1 MRGSFQ
7 RNEPV
12 ISFFVMAPSVR
23 ESVVKNTKI
32 VFVLGGATL
41 LMVASLAGATGF
53 NGKWDDDNKYL
64 NNQYGRQRDIHNVAL
79 GIIVCSLVSAI
90 FFLIAGATVMIC
102 PASRAAHLGLYIV
115 AIIIFFGAAAAEI
128 LGLVWTWYGDTMI
141 YSVYNYYDKDADFK
155 KYVDTYT
162 VEYPKRYGTF
172 VQLVQQQYGPLMTE
186 TFCNNTAE
194 ILKLPGIDRETYKT
208 QIGGIELL
216 IGAGM
221 WTLETCQKQAADEA
235 NKAFIDHVT
244 SVMLAN
250 MSVDPTVL
258 FTPQKAMSIT
268 DPVPKAV
275 NEILTL
281 LYALNLADIHVQV
294 PGSDSDPDS
303 PSYIDWSN
311 FLQPYYQ
318 FNKDQKKYELKY
330 ISPVALNWTGMILDS
345 TLIGSDPC
353 IYLFDDKY
361 EWDAIGGWSAD
372 EFKKVWCWNYRKQIV
387 AEKEWNPDGK
397 RSAEEIQKREAQ
409 KSRQEQGSDS
419 LTAFYQ
425 CNSILLGLQV
435 AAFIVVFIALC
446 VHAATIKR
454 LDFAYKPM
462 ANENEV

>member
-12 ISFFVMAPSVR
+12 ISFFVMTPSVR

-128 LGLVWTWYGDTMI
+128 LGLVWTWYGDTKI

-155 KYVDTYT
+155 NYVDTYT
-162 VEYPKRYGTF
+162 KEYPTQYQKFFTTALTQFQGKIVEY
-172 VQLVQQQYGPLMTE
+172 
-186 TFCNNTAE
+186 FCNNTE
-194 ILKLPGIDRETYKT
+194 QIMKIPGIDGPNNEYLNLTT
-208 QIGGIELL
+208 QIRMDMQTDDWPTQCPQMAAQGGEEFKNFMEYARTLILGGMGVEL
-216 IGAGM
+216 
-221 WTLETCQKQAADEA
+221 
-235 NKAFIDHVT
+235 
-244 SVMLAN
+244 
-250 MSVDPTVL
+250 DPT
-258 FTPQKAMSIT
+258 KAMSIT

-275 NEILTL
+275 NQILTL
-281 LYALNLADIHVQV
+281 LYALKLADIHVQV
-294 PGSDSDPDS
+294 PGSDSDPES
-303 PSYIDWSN
+303 PLYIDWSN
-311 FLQPYYQ
+311 FRQPYYEL
-318 FNKDQKKYELKY
+318 NEEKKYELKY

-361 EWDAIGGWSAD
+361 EWDAIGGWSAE

-387 AEKEWNPDGK
+387 AENEWNPDGK
-397 RSAEEIQKREAQ
+397 RSAEEKQKREAQ

-454 LDFAYKPM
+454 LDFAYKQM

>member
-7 RNEPV
+7 RNKPV

-53 NGKWDDDNKYL
+53 NGKWDDDNKYV

-115 AIIIFFGAAAAEI
+115 AMIIFFGAAAAEI

-162 VEYPKRYGTF
+162 EEYPERYGAFFNASLTQFQGQIVEY
-172 VQLVQQQYGPLMTE
+172 
-186 TFCNNTAE
+186 FCNNTERIMNITNIAGPNGE
-194 ILKLPGIDRETYKT
+194 YTKQVT
-208 QIGGIELL
+208 QIKLAMNMPNWATQCPTLAAQGGEEFQ
-216 IGAGM
+216 AFM
-221 WTLETCQKQAADEA
+221 QYATTLMLG
-235 NKAFIDHVT
+235 
-244 SVMLAN
+244 VMGVNL
-250 MSVDPTVL
+250 DPT
-258 FTPQKAMSIT
+258 TAMSIT

-275 NEILTL
+275 NQILTL
-281 LYALNLADIHVQV
+281 LYTLNLTDIHVQV
-294 PGSDSDPDS
+294 PGSDSDPNS

-311 FLQPYYQ
+311 FMQPYYQ
-318 FNKDQKKYELKY
+318 FNTTKKEYELKY

-372 EFKKVWCWNYRKQIV
+372 QFKKVWCWNYRKQIV